1 MKIKAFTLI
10 QVTIALILVSIVLL
24 LTIMV
29 YSIILG
35 YFTSF
40 QNEYLE
46 QADLINDCS
55 ILKQDFAGCN
65 HFWVDKDKIFIKTNY
80 DIIQYSVNTDIV
92 VRKKNQIL
100 DTLSSVI
107 DNLEMTN
114 NGKNKTKSITF
125 ELVLN
130 EKSIPF
136 VYSSKVSNANL
147 VNSTKNA
154 N

>member
-35 YFTSF
+35 YFTNF
-40 QNEYLE
+40 QNQYQE
-46 QADLINDCS
+46 QADLINECS

-65 HFWVDKDKIFIKTNY
+65 HFWIDMDNIYIKSNY
-80 DIIQYSVNTDIV
+80 HLIQYSVSTDFV
-92 VRKKNQIL
+92 VREKNQVL
-100 DTLSSVI
+100 DTLSCMI
-107 DNLEMTN
+107 DNLETSN
-114 NGKNKTKSITF
+114 NRKNKTKSISF

-130 EKSIPF
+130 ERSIPF

-147 VNSTKNA
+147 VNSAKNA